1 MVARILQIVF
11 EKNKS
16 MARFPSFTT
25 VFVCFFLL
33 AFLLTMREKNTVEWE
48 NKAKHQYIKITIQ

>member
-25 VFVCFFLL
+25 VFVCFFF
-33 AFLLTMREKNTVEWE
+33 ACFSFNYEGK
-48 NKAKHQYIKITIQ
+48 KHSGVRK